1 VIVAPSHGYC
11 LRVPICGSL
20 PERRIDEPH
29 RLYPFDGR
37 AFMRSFPALVLQ
49 LVLAALV
56 GYGAARYALTDS
68 ALQAAGPSAP
78 HEQASNRDA
87 APPPAPPPPPPTPRQ
102 PTAPVTAQTA
112 AAALSVSYRSAVE
125 QAAPSVVTVH
135 SARIAARGP
144 LGLGGRQLLN
154 EGLGSGVLIDA
165 SGYVVTNNHVVQDA
179 TDLEITLPDGTS
191 RATRLIGVD
200 PDTDLALLKI
210 DAAGLHAITVG
221 NPKDLAV
228 GDVVLAVGNPL
239 GVGQTVTQGIVS
251 AVGRKGLGINPI
263 ENFIQTDAAI
273 NPGNSGGALI
283 DTAGRLVGI
292 NSAILSRG
300 GGSEGIGFAIPM
312 DIAQKVVDSLKK
324 NGRVARGYLGVSTSA
339 VPGAKGALIVALQRG
354 GPADRAGLLPG
365 DVIVRLGDRAVE
377 QPEDLAGATMELEPA
392 ARVPVE
398 RVRDGRSETLQV
410 ELGRRPPLRSASA
423 SGR

>member
-1 VIVAPSHGYC
+1 
-11 LRVPICGSL
+11 
-20 PERRIDEPH
+20 
-29 RLYPFDGR
+29 
-37 AFMRSFPALVLQ
+37 MRSFSTLVFQ

-56 GYGAARYALTDS
+56 GYGAARYAQTDT
-68 ALQAAGPSAP
+68 ANETPRATAP
-78 HEQASNRDA
+78 HEQSQKSNRVPTA
-87 APPPAPPPPPPTPRQ
+87 PPPPAPRAPTE
-102 PTAPVTAQTA
+102 PVTVQTA
-112 AAALSVSYRSAVE
+112 AAALSISFRSAVE

-135 SARIAARGP
+135 SARSAARGP
-144 LGLGGRQLLN
+144 LGLGGRQLLTQ
-154 EGLGSGVLIDA
+154 GLGSGVLIDS

-179 TDLEITLPDGTS
+179 TELEITLPDGTS
-191 RATRLIGVD
+191 RATKLVGVD

-210 DAAGLHAITVG
+210 DATGLRAIAIG

-300 GGSEGIGFAIPM
+300 GGSEGIGFAIPV
-312 DIAQKVVDSLKK
+312 DIAQKVVDSLQK
-324 NGRVARGYLGVSTSA
+324 NGRVSRGYLGVSTSA
-339 VPGAKGALIVALQRG
+339 APGGKGTLVVAVQRG
-354 GPADRAGLLPG
+354 GPADRAGLRQG
-365 DVIVRLGDRAVE
+365 DIIIRIGERTVG
-377 QPEDLAGATMELEPA
+377 QPEDLAGATMELEPGSK
-392 ARVPVE
+392 VPIE
-398 RVRDGRSETLQV
+398 RMRDGRSETLQV
-410 ELGRRPPLRSASA
+410 ELGRRPPLRAPA
-423 SGR
+423 APGR